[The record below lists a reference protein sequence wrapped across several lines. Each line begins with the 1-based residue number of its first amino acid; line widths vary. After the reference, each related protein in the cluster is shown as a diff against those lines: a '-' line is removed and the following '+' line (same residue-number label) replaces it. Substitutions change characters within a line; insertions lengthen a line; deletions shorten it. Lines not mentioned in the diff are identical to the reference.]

1 MTSYYICKY
10 NIEIVLAI
18 IDLFQ
23 VFFCWN
29 LAGIF
34 KLIVIYQ
41 YILSKIHCQAI
52 KLMKKLVN
60 EIEHP

>member
-1 MTSYYICKY
+1 MTSYYIFKY
-10 NIEIVLAI
+10 KIEIVLAI

-29 LAGIF
+29 LAGF
-34 KLIVIYQ
+34 LKLTVIYQ

-52 KLMKKLVN
+52 KLIKKN
-60 EIEHP
+60 W